1 MASMNGLI
9 EPNYFLI
16 TAIAF
21 AILSIIQYKKVGKTL
36 ETIYLSILFI
46 FFFNKLFY
54 TYFWWLELSPSFTG
68 HSQKIKKQLKSDTN
82 RESSWYSEFNWGATL
97 NWPAEEKPQGTNS
110 EGRKFRGGSLNA
122 RNGWH
127 GDSESTTCL

>member
-1 MASMNGLI
+1 MASMNGFI

-46 FFFNKLFY
+46 FFLIS
-54 TYFWWLELSPSFTG
+54 YFILIF
-68 HSQKIKKQLKSDTN
+68 
-82 RESSWYSEFNWGATL
+82 
-97 NWPAEEKPQGTNS
+97 
-110 EGRKFRGGSLNA
+110 
-122 RNGWH
+122 
-127 GDSESTTCL
+127 GD